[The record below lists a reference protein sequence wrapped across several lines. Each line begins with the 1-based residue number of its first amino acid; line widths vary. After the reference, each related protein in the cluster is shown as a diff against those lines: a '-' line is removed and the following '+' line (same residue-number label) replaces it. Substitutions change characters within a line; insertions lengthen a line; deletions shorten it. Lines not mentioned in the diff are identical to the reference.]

1 MDTIEQT
8 QLPLLG
14 AALAGGFYAGQIRV
28 GEEFFALI
36 VSPKATGEHKRIE
49 WAKDLKLV
57 DGARSFFD
65 GLANTQAMAEHGSA
79 LADWAIG
86 LRIADHADWY
96 LPSRDE
102 LELCYRNLKP
112 TTKENYFR
120 RGDNPSSVPVGYA
133 YSLEVPFQTA
143 AEGFKADEP
152 EAFDES
158 WYWSSTQSAGRSA
171 CAWVADFSDGLQG
184 SGHKDGACRSRAVRR
199 LVIR

>member
-1 MDTIEQT
+1 MTARSIIF
-8 QLPLLG
+8 G

-28 GEEFFALI
+28 GEEVFALI
-36 VSPKATGEHKRIE
+36 VSPKTTGEHKPIK
-49 WAKDLKLV
+49 WAKNLKLV

-112 TTKENYFR
+112 TAKENYCW
-120 RGDNPSSVPVGYA
+120 RGDNPLSVPVGYA

-158 WYWSSTQSAGRSA
+158 WYWSSTQFAGSSDY
-171 CAWVADFSDGLQG
+171 AWVAGFSDGYQNRVRKG
-184 SGHKDGACRSRAVRR
+184 DAYRARAVRR